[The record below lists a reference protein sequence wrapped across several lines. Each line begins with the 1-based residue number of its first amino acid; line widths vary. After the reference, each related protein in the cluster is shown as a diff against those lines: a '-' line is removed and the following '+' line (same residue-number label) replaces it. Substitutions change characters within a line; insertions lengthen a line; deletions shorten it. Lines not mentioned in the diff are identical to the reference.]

1 MIKNERSVRIDILK
15 GISIIAVVMYHIG
28 ILPFGYLGVDVFL
41 VIGGYMMMV
50 GIDKSLDNNTFSYWK
65 YIYKRLV
72 RLWPILIIVSIVSI
86 GVGCFLMLPDDY
98 ENLSQSVIASGVF
111 ANNILA
117 CITTKNY
124 WDIVNTYKPL
134 MHTWY
139 LGILMQAY
147 VVIPLL
153 ILIVSKIFNN
163 SKKALKAFMIF
174 ITIASFIL
182 FLLPIASTAQKFY
195 YLPYRIFEI
204 SFGAVVAL
212 LHYKKENKVNNKIM
226 TLLEIACF
234 VLVGSLIFVK
244 VTFIPSSIKLSIV
257 VLCTGVML
265 YVFQY
270 KKEKVNILGKCLGAI
285 GQCSFSI
292 YLWHQVVVAF
302 MYYSVLPE
310 LTFLSFCVFIVIVAI
325 ISVLSY
331 FLLEKSFGRIV
342 KNKKGEIITLL
353 SCTCVFIGLSAFSG
367 YIYINAGVV
376 RDVPE
381 LNISTSNIHKGM
393 HAEYCDIPYKWDND
407 FENNDKIKVVVIGNS
422 FGRDWANILSESSMH
437 NDMQISYIFPY
448 SEEYIEERVNRIEQA
463 DMVFYALGPDYN
475 DVSQNILDIVSYD
488 KLFIVGNKN
497 FGKSSGIIY
506 SRRKSDNYF
515 NLTVSLDEELL
526 NSNIKMKQKY
536 KDHYIDLIEVVKQ
549 DDKNVIVFTNSGKFI
564 SQDCR
569 HLTQSGAEFYAE
581 SIDFSALLQHVN

>member
-1 MIKNERSVRIDILK
+1 MIKKERSVRIDILK
-15 GISIIAVVMYHIG
+15 GISILAVVMYHIG

-41 VIGGYMMMV
+41 VIAGYMMMR
-50 GIDKSLDNNTFSYWK
+50 GIDKSLDNKTFSYFK

-72 RLWPILIIVSIVSI
+72 RLWPILIIVSIVSVGI
-86 GVGCFLMLPDDY
+86 GYFLMLPDDY

-153 ILIVSKIFNN
+153 ILIVSKISNN
-163 SKKALKAFMIF
+163 SKKALKGFMIF

-182 FLLPIASTAQKFY
+182 FLLPIASDAQKFY

-204 SFGAVVAL
+204 SSGAVVGL
-212 LHYKKENKVNNKIM
+212 LNYKKDNNKYSKLM
-226 TLLEIACF
+226 
-234 VLVGSLIFVK
+234 VLVEIICSVLVLALIYVK
-244 VTFIPSSIKLSIV
+244 ITFIPSSIKLSIV

-265 YVFQY
+265 YIF
-270 KKEKVNILGKCLGAI
+270 KSTDEKVNILGKGLGAI
-285 GQCSFSI
+285 GKCSFSI
-292 YLWHQVVVAF
+292 YLWHQVIVAF
-302 MYYSVLPE
+302 MYYAFLPE
-310 LTFLSFCVFIVIVAI
+310 LTFLSFCVFIVIVGI
-325 ISVLSY
+325 ISALSY
-331 FLLEKSFGRIV
+331 FLLEKPFDNIV
-342 KNKKGEIITLL
+342 KNKKGEVITVL
-353 SCTCVFIGLSAFSG
+353 SCICVLIGLGGVSG
-367 YIYINAGVV
+367 YIYINAGVT

-393 HAEYCDIPYKWDND
+393 HAEYCDIPYKWDKD
-407 FENNDKIKVVVIGNS
+407 FENNEKIKIVVIGNS
-422 FGRDWANILSESSMH
+422 FGRDWANILSESSMY
-437 NDMQISYIFPY
+437 NDTQVSYIFPY
-448 SEEYIEERVNRIEQA
+448 SEEYIEERINRIEQA

-475 DVSQNILDIVSYD
+475 GVPQNILDIVSYD

-497 FGKSSGIIY
+497 FGKSNGIIY
-506 SRRKSDNYF
+506 NNRKRDNYF

-526 NSNIKMKQKY
+526 NSNIEMKQKY
-536 KDHYIDLIEVVKQ
+536 KDHYIDLIEFVKQ
-549 DDKNVIVFTNSGKFI
+549 DDKNVRVFTPDGKFI

-569 HLTQSGAEFYAE
+569 HLTQSGAKFYSE
-581 SIDFSALLQHVN
+581 SIDFSVLLHNGN